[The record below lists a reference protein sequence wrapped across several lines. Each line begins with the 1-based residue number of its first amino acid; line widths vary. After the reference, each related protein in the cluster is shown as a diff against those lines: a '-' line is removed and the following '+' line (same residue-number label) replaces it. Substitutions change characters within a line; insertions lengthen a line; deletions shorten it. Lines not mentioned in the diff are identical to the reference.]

1 MADSPKGGDEDGA
14 CWQDRAIKF
23 DQNPSVLA
31 LRDGEQ
37 QIDSIN
43 SVEDTKGNNGDRGV
57 LVVTNLRI
65 IWSSTK
71 SANTNLSIGFSCVSN
86 LNVRLVHS
94 KLKGNAQALV
104 VMTRFNST
112 RFEFI
117 FTSLVKNSPRIFT
130 SVQAVFRSYDT
141 TKLYRDLKLRGA
153 IIKDKEL
160 VRLPQEQIYEKMN
173 GIWNLSSD
181 QGNLGCFIITN
192 VRIVWFAILAE
203 NFNVSIPYLQVKS
216 VNVRNSK
223 FGQALVIETSASS
236 GGYILGF
243 RVDPP
248 GNLEQLHLQI
258 MNLWKVFSKTPIF
271 GVEYSVQNDTTP
283 EELAPAK
290 RAEDDVQIVED
301 GMDPCLLYYADGDK
315 EIDREPTYN
324 QELGLAVEKLRDGST
339 ISQLWSVV

>member
-1 MADSPKGGDEDGA
+1 M
-14 CWQDRAIKF
+14 I
-23 DQNPSVLA
+23 
-31 LRDGEQ
+31 
-37 QIDSIN
+37 
-43 SVEDTKGNNGDRGV
+43 
-57 LVVTNLRI
+57 VTNLRLM
-65 IWSSTK
+65 WTSAK
-71 SANTNLSIGFSCVSN
+71 SARTNLSIGLNCITGVSI
-86 LNVRLVHS
+86 RLVNS
-94 KLKGNAQALV
+94 KLRGNSQAMF

-117 FTSLVKNSPRIFT
+117 FTSLVKNSPRLFT
-130 SVQAVFRSYDT
+130 TVQAVFKSYES

-271 GVEYSVQNDTTP
+271 GVEYSVQNDQTP
-283 EELAPAK
+283 EELAPSK
-290 RAEDDVQIVED
+290 PQRTMSRLSKTEWI
-301 GMDPCLLYYADGDK
+301 
-315 EIDREPTYN
+315 
-324 QELGLAVEKLRDGST
+324 LAFCTMLTG
-339 ISQLWSVV
+339 

>member
-1 MADSPKGGDEDGA
+1 
-14 CWQDRAIKF
+14 
-23 DQNPSVLA
+23 
-31 LRDGEQ
+31 
-37 QIDSIN
+37 
-43 SVEDTKGNNGDRGV
+43 
-57 LVVTNLRI
+57 
-65 IWSSTK
+65 
-71 SANTNLSIGFSCVSN
+71 
-86 LNVRLVHS
+86 VRLVHS
-94 KLKGNAQALV
+94 NLKGNAQALV

-160 VRLPQEQIYEKMN
+160 VRLPQEQIYGKMN

-271 GVEYSVQNDTTP
+271 GVEYTVQNDHTP
-283 EELAPAK
+283 EELAPHK

-315 EIDREPTYN
+315 EIDREPMYN

-339 ISQLWSVV
+339 VSQLWSVV